1 MFNFEHT
8 EEELRDIIQAL
19 EAKVFG
25 HQQHIKK
32 LVAQAQAQA
41 NAATAAAVPAVNTAT
56 APAVADPIVDASAPA
71 PVAEAPAPV
80 APADQPAADS
90 ASVQPSN

>member
-41 NAATAAAVPAVNTAT
+41 NAA
-56 APAVADPIVDASAPA
+56 PIVDASAPA

>member
-32 LVAQAQAQA
+32 LVAQA
-41 NAATAAAVPAVNTAT
+41 NAATGAVAAVNTAT